1 MAAPTDC
8 SLIATDLDGT
18 LLRGDDT
25 LSDRSLAA
33 LARAERAGVRHLVV
47 TGRPAPR
54 VRSLLG
60 DLGCTGLAV
69 CGQGAQVYDAGT
81 DRMLW
86 SVRLDRELAETAL
99 GKIEAEV
106 GEVYAAVDQDG
117 VDGLT
122 LIEPGYRMPHPTL
135 PSVPVERRD
144 DLWARPISKVLL
156 RHPRLSDDALAA
168 AARSVVGSLA
178 TVTMSGPGTVEL
190 QPCGVTKATGLALAA
205 EHLGLRPESTV
216 AFGDMP
222 NDVPMFRWAGHGVAM
237 ANAHPELKAVADEVT
252 LSNEDDGVAVVLERL
267 FGRTAG
273 VGRQRSAQYAPKTL
287 SIEP

>member
-33 LARAERAGVRHLVV
+33 LAQAERAGARHLVV

-117 VDGLT
+117 VDGRT

-205 EHLGLRPESTV
+205 EHLGLRPEDTI

-237 ANAHPELKAVADEVT
+237 ADAHPELKAVADEVT

-273 VGRQRSAQYAPKTL
+273 VGRPRSAQYAPKTL

>member
-1 MAAPTDC
+1 MDRTAY
-8 SLIATDLDGT
+8 SLVATDLDGT

-25 LSDRSLAA
+25 VSDRSLAA
-33 LARAERAGVRHLVV
+33 LARVTRAGARHLVV

-54 VRSLLG
+54 VRTLLE

-69 CGQGAQVYDAGT
+69 CGQGAQVYDAGA

-86 SVRLDRELAETAL
+86 SVTLDRELAETAL

-106 GEVYAAVDQDG
+106 GQVYAAVDQDG

-122 LIEPGYRMPHPTL
+122 LIEPGYLMPHPTL
-135 PSVPVERRD
+135 PAVRVERRD
-144 DLWARPISKVLL
+144 ELWAEPVSKVLL
-156 RHPRLSDDALAA
+156 RHPGLSDDELAA
-168 AARSVVGSLA
+168 TARAVVGSLA

-205 EHLGLRPESTV
+205 EHLGLTRRRTI

-222 NDVPMFRWAGHGVAM
+222 NDIPMFHWAAHGVAM
-237 ANAHPELKAVADEVT
+237 ADAHPELKAVADEVT
-252 LSNEDDGVAVVLERL
+252 LTNEDDGVAVVLERV
-267 FGRTAG
+267 FGAG
-273 VGRQRSAQYAPKTL
+273 
-287 SIEP
+287 

>member
-1 MAAPTDC
+1 MAAPTAY

-25 LSDRSLAA
+25 LSDRSRAA
-33 LARAERAGVRHLVV
+33 LAKATAQGARHLVV

-54 VRSLLG
+54 VRPLL
-60 DLGCTGLAV
+60 DELGSQGLAV
-69 CGQGAQVYDAGT
+69 CGQGAQLYDAGA
-81 DRMLW
+81 DRLLW
-86 SVRLDRELAETAL
+86 SVALDRELAETAL

-106 GEVYAAVDQDG
+106 GQVYAAVDQDG

-122 LIEPGYRMPHPTL
+122 LIEPGYVMPHPTL
-135 PSVPVERRD
+135 PAVRVRRRD
-144 DLWARPISKVLL
+144 DLWAEPISKVLL
-156 RHPRLSDDALAA
+156 RHPALSDDELAMT
-168 AARSVVGSLA
+168 ARAVAGSLA

-205 EHLGLRPESTV
+205 RHLGLSSSATI

-222 NDVPMFRWAGHGVAM
+222 NDIPMFDWAARGVAM

-252 LSNEDDGVAVVLERL
+252 LSNEEDGIAVVLERL
-267 FGRTAG
+267 FG
-273 VGRQRSAQYAPKTL
+273 
-287 SIEP
+287 

>member
-1 MAAPTDC
+1 MAASPAY
-8 SLIATDLDGT
+8 SLVATDLDGT

-25 LSDRSLAA
+25 VSERSRAA
-33 LARAERAGVRHLVV
+33 LARVARAGARHLVV

-54 VRSLLG
+54 VRPLLKE
-60 DLGCTGLAV
+60 LGCTGLAV
-69 CGQGAQVYDAGT
+69 CGQGAQVYDVGAG
-81 DRMLW
+81 RLLW

-106 GEVYAAVDQDG
+106 GQVYAAVDQDG

-135 PSVPVERRD
+135 PAVRVGRRD
-144 DLWARPISKVLL
+144 DLWRAPISKVLL
-156 RHPRLSDDALAA
+156 RHHTLSDDELATI
-168 AARSVVGSLA
+168 ARGVVDSLA

-190 QPCGVTKATGLALAA
+190 QPRGVTKAAGLALAA
-205 EHLGLRPESTV
+205 AHLGLAAERAV

-222 NDVPMFRWAGHGVAM
+222 NDIPMFEWAGHGVAM

-252 LSNEDDGVAVVLERL
+252 SSNEDDGIAVVLERL
-267 FGRTAG
+267 FP
-273 VGRQRSAQYAPKTL
+273 SL
-287 SIEP
+287 